1 VNKKNK
7 KLTVRPAFFFLHTFK
22 ECKCKVKKGSSR
34 NRERRGRRETSKL
47 AIGRPNTHTH
57 THSKAHTGHAHTR
70 SNTHEYPGLCRSH
83 KIIKKQLNQAK
94 ARGLQRADVDETSPL
109 GRIKQLARVRN

>member
-57 THSKAHTGHAHTR
+57 THTQKHTQDTLTHAQTR
-70 SNTHEYPGLCRSH
+70 TNILAFAAV
-83 KIIKKQLNQAK
+83 IK
-94 ARGLQRADVDETSPL
+94 
-109 GRIKQLARVRN
+109 